1 MEDEKQISPL
11 PKVLGV
17 AGFVLALISI
27 GVGVVAMMKA
37 QTTVED
43 LNGKIEKAAAL
54 SLELK
59 KAGDRIDAV
68 ALQVE
73 NLKSSDTSKTDALSN
88 QMKTYLE
95 GVGKVLRE
103 NRTLIEENRKAI
115 QTLSENFT
123 KVRVPQSSQTTSERS
138 SQTPDVPEGNVYVIK
153 SGDNFSKIAKMYGIS
168 VSAIQ
173 EANPNVDSSRLRIGQ
188 KINIPQPK

>member
-138 SQTPDVPEGNVYVIK
+138 SQTADVPEGNVYVIK